1 MASGRRPAAASSIV
15 HDRRGDRLAAE
26 TEPLV
31 GWHDVEGRRRE
42 AEDVERL
49 RDREVGLV
57 AGVDPDALQPRPARH
72 GREGGHAARGEAR
85 RIQRGGR
92 GQPGGGGGHESREVH
107 VADHRERHEVRHRAT
122 GRQHAPARVVIP
134 DEVAQ
139 PAVDLLLHEGPD
151 RPRLVDV
158 DPLVDPLG
166 EELADDRERERRR
179 REVGEDAGVVRVEL
193 VRRQPG
199 RELGED
205 LP

>member
-1 MASGRRPAAASSIV
+1 
-15 HDRRGDRLAAE
+15 
-26 TEPLV
+26 
-31 GWHDVEGRRRE
+31 
-42 AEDVERL
+42 
-49 RDREVGLV
+49 
-57 AGVDPDALQPRPARH
+57 
-72 GREGGHAARGEAR
+72 
-85 RIQRGGR
+85 
-92 GQPGGGGGHESREVH
+92 VH
-107 VADHRERHEVRHRAT
+107 VADHRERHEVGHRAT

-166 EELADDRERERRR
+166 EELADDRERERWR

-199 RELGED
+199 RELRED